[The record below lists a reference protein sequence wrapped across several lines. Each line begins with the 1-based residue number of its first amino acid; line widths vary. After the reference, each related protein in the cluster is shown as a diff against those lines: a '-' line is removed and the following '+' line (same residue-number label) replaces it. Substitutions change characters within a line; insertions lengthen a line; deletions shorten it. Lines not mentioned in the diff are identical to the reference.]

1 MNFRS
6 VALGVSLAVVAFAAS
21 AQSTG
26 RKPYIIEL
34 ADAPV
39 ASYSGGIAGL
49 KGTRPAAGRRIDATA
64 DAVQAYTA
72 FLDQRQSE
80 VAALVPAAK
89 ITYRYKT
96 VLNGFAVWLTDAE
109 FAKLASSPAVR
120 AITVDEPRQLDTNYT
135 PKFLGI
141 TAAQGGVWSKVDA
154 SGRPVK
160 GENVILGHVDGGIWP
175 EDPSVSDKVDP
186 VTGKPIGS
194 HLSGNSVY
202 EPLPAGRYKGTCQ
215 AGEGFTAAMCN
226 NKLVGAQYF
235 NTTMKLAI
243 ELGVFQINPLEYLNS
258 PRDQNGHGTH
268 TLTTAGGNENVD
280 VVVSGTPISGISG
293 IAPRARLAAYKVC
306 WNNAANAGGS
316 CYPSD
321 SVAAIDKAVEDGVDV
336 INFSISGSQTSVRD
350 AVETA
355 FLNAALANVFVS
367 ASAGNSGPGNTVAH
381 NSPWIATVGN
391 STHDRYTEAV
401 VTLGGGGAPQGASFQ
416 TQGLSAKPLIWSRDA
431 GTGAS
436 VGAGTNQALCFGA
449 ADGVAPLL
457 DPAKVAGK
465 IVVCDRGGNVLVN
478 KVANAAAAGAV
489 GVIIQNRPAE
499 GSVAASSNT
508 TPLITGVL
516 PTVHL
521 PASAF
526 TAVTTEARAAG
537 GTAAFGA
544 SFLVP
549 GVPAPVMASTS
560 SRGPNRADP
569 DVLKPDIT
577 APGTDIIAA
586 YTNTSIGAAER
597 AQIIAGT
604 LIPGPGADMISGTSM
619 SSPHVAGSAALLRQ
633 ANPDWSPFAIKSALM
648 TSALQNVKLA
658 SGATDADRWGFG
670 SGHLNPNG
678 ALATT
683 LVYDSDYYEYINYY
697 NGVLP
702 GRSLN
707 LASLTRANI
716 VGVGQVTR
724 TVTNMGSS
732 AETYTVA
739 ASLPGFSVAV
749 APSSMTLAPGESK
762 TYTATLA
769 RSGAPIGVYQFG
781 SLVWTAASNGAP
793 VRSPLTA
800 KAESLVALATVSD
813 SRNVGTKVFTVATG
827 YDGAFSTLATGLVPA
842 TRNPGTV
849 ALNAETCFPFA
860 VPAGAKMLRVQ
871 LFNSETEGGSASDL
885 DLSVY
890 RGATVVGTSGGGTSD
905 ELVSLSNPTAATNYE
920 ACVEGYAP
928 VNGSA
933 AFTLNTWVVGPTV
946 IPATL
951 RAFGPSKVYTG
962 GTASIAF
969 SWSVP
974 AGARYLG
981 VVDYASPPSPALI
994 GRTSIFID
1002 NVPAPASSSKVVIS
1016 RDKQAN

>member
-1 MNFRS
+1 
-6 VALGVSLAVVAFAAS
+6 
-21 AQSTG
+21 
-26 RKPYIIEL
+26 
-34 ADAPV
+34 
-39 ASYSGGIAGL
+39 
-49 KGTRPAAGRRIDATA
+49 
-64 DAVQAYTA
+64 
-72 FLDQRQSE
+72 
-80 VAALVPAAK
+80 
-89 ITYRYKT
+89 
-96 VLNGFAVWLTDAE
+96 
-109 FAKLASSPAVR
+109 
-120 AITVDEPRQLDTNYT
+120 
-135 PKFLGI
+135 
-141 TAAQGGVWSKVDA
+141 
-154 SGRPVK
+154 
-160 GENVILGHVDGGIWP
+160 
-175 EDPSVSDKVDP
+175 
-186 VTGKPIGS
+186 
-194 HLSGNSVY
+194 
-202 EPLPAGRYKGTCQ
+202 
-215 AGEGFTAAMCN
+215 
-226 NKLVGAQYF
+226 
-235 NTTMKLAI
+235 
-243 ELGVFQINPLEYLNS
+243 
-258 PRDQNGHGTH
+258 
-268 TLTTAGGNENVD
+268 
-280 VVVSGTPISGISG
+280 
-293 IAPRARLAAYKVC
+293 
-306 WNNAANAGGS
+306 
-316 CYPSD
+316 
-321 SVAAIDKAVEDGVDV
+321 
-336 INFSISGSQTSVRD
+336 
-350 AVETA
+350 
-355 FLNAALANVFVS
+355 
-367 ASAGNSGPGNTVAH
+367 
-381 NSPWIATVGN
+381 
-391 STHDRYTEAV
+391 
-401 VTLGGGGAPQGASFQ
+401 
-416 TQGLSAKPLIWSRDA
+416 
-431 GTGAS
+431 
-436 VGAGTNQALCFGA
+436 
-449 ADGVAPLL
+449 
-457 DPAKVAGK
+457 
-465 IVVCDRGGNVLVN
+465 
-478 KVANAAAAGAV
+478 
-489 GVIIQNRPAE
+489 
-499 GSVAASSNT
+499 
-508 TPLITGVL
+508 
-516 PTVHL
+516 
-521 PASAF
+521 
-526 TAVTTEARAAG
+526 
-537 GTAAFGA
+537 
-544 SFLVP
+544 
-549 GVPAPVMASTS
+549 MASTS
-560 SRGPNRADP
+560 SRGPNKADP

-658 SGATDADRWGFG
+658 NGAPDPDRWGFG

-749 APSSMTLAPGESK
+749 APSSLTLAPGESK

-781 SLVWTAASNGAP
+781 SLVWTAASNGAT

-827 YDGAFSTLATGLVPA
+827 YDGAFSTVATGLVPA
-842 TRNPGTV
+842 TKNPGTV
-849 ALNAETCFPFA
+849 ALNAETCFAFA

-871 LFNSETEGGSASDL
+871 LFNSETEGGAASDL

-890 RGATVVGTSGGGTSD
+890 RGATLVGSSGGGTSD

-946 IPATL
+946 VPATL

-969 SWSVP
+969 SWNVP